1 MPDGFASDGSE
12 EDFAPGRRAVKN
24 GISASTVDFLR
35 MTQEFSQDAEENT
48 CEVLASNALFRH
60 CDALLPYTAAPKAPR
75 VNLKPKEV
83 LELQNRGPVYI
94 IESGVVEAQVGDGP
108 VVVLGAGQ
116 VLNAVGFLGIA
127 HEAEPFKPSG
137 LDAPALQAPKAV
149 TSGAYE
155 LFKPGQT
162 PFSLFAERRGGRH
175 EMVGPAP
182 GKVCFEDTMC
192 FFSLCPN
199 AVSKLGPPG
208 LAPKMNGWLP
218 LRIVGGPAPNEEEE
232 EEEESS
238 CTGGWRLQPGGGAR
252 LVALELALVEEVGRC
267 LGEEGERAKALR
279 QALAIFREQ
288 SQVLSDRWRSMITR
302 CCGAFPGMPP
312 EVVWAIAEHAEQ
324 CEVPAGEV
332 FIKEGDDDEDLV
344 LIEEGVAIVEKTVA
358 NGDRPSS
365 VEIGKLGAT
374 AIIGDIALI
383 GAALPRPA
391 SVRAGNVTEI
401 LRIPATALAEVLR
414 RFPGCLQGITA
425 RLKEAGNFLMMKMPV
440 RYDVVNSL
448 EVFAETEV
456 SFKKE
461 VAAHGRRYVCT
472 IGEVVADGI
481 QPSDECIYVME
492 YGVCSLQNEIRQEL
506 EEVSTG
512 SVFAV
517 NDTVFGIARTPG
529 TIAQV
534 VSPFAAIMEI
544 RQKDLADA
552 LQRHYDQRRPPP
564 FSAEILPQASSLQ
577 HLVAMTDIFSKV
589 SMNFVQDLCAH
600 ARIRSYL
607 PGQTLCIQA
616 KQDKGQMFLVRG
628 GSLVVEKDGRRRS
641 EIGTCIGDLVILGA
655 EHQRPC
661 TVRAQSFV
669 FTLEIPRSALLQA
682 IDRHPEC
689 RRALENYAL
698 QTIGQYED
706 QGGGVQW
713 PMQKA
718 APQRLSYLLNLYAG
732 VKLYDPAES
741 DWKRLADES
750 AVLVVQGEALVMD
763 EDGKEVEV
771 LRIGDTFN
779 EQILLGIPGGR
790 TVSGLRFHIQ
800 TPCELQFVSLAV
812 WEKVVSDFPQDQE
825 LIFRSIR
832 DTMARKAAKK
842 HGLSMSSPEM
852 VRMSSL
858 LRYLSDES
866 IQDLAKHFEPIVVKP
881 FAEIITKGKPDG
893 VMYILLSGSVYMEA
907 GRRRQEYAA
916 GQVFGEAE
924 ALRVSKAYNN
934 TIYANNLCV
943 LAALSS
949 VDLWNVVQDHPE
961 DSLLLEP
968 LCNVEEDHDHSRL
981 DDRIFRLPMSAEMSL
996 EFLGMLCE
1004 HIEDAFFG
1012 PGEAIFSY
1020 GEPCEYGVSDM
1031 YVLLAGE
1038 VDIETD
1044 LGVVEARLQPSEV
1057 FGEGGSMG
1065 ATRRN
1070 ASARAWRS
1078 AYVHCARIQ
1087 GASIMSAF
1095 KKFPQETEWFEELQ
1109 DSRREQN
1116 ADFMARRNQWLSE
1129 RVIPALAKVSLL
1141 QGHDLSFLT
1150 DLAAPLI
1157 EKPFAAGE
1165 VIAQKAAETD
1175 AMLVLLDGEARIEVQ
1190 NGKVIGEP
1198 YEEGSYFGEMAMLG
1212 LQPTNPATVRA
1223 ATECR
1228 TLSVRRS
1235 ALQRSLAL
1243 PQRTAQERE
1252 DFQRIRAE
1260 RIAQV
1265 EAGIPMTCL
1274 PVAVRKDDL
1283 CAKAIAL
1290 QAELK
1295 QMKSGECW
1303 DLTVGGYFC
1312 VITEGRAILELA
1324 SENERL
1330 RRLGGDATPAVPV
1343 MPLSS
1348 GGLVLEDLAAQLGCR
1363 VRALSH
1369 LKVHRVRY
1377 SDFNVATTLESCSQ
1391 EWLAR
1396 FRMLEA
1402 DTQEHL
1408 EHRGGAARG
1417 VVDALQEHVFNEDLT
1432 AYGERRMKAIS
1443 VTRSMKLKRGTL
1455 LHDFSVVPSERLGR
1469 MPHPIVNVAP
1479 KSWKMPSVPRQAS
1492 APAGLLSAAE
1502 RTKLKAIQ
1510 RWPGAYSHLSAT
1522 FPKTSGET
1530 LAKELFKAKG
1540 NEEKALGALK
1550 DRRAA
1555 KTAESAEGQRTLRL
1569 PDLAVASPTATSP
1582 SA

>member
-1 MPDGFASDGSE
+1 
-12 EDFAPGRRAVKN
+12 
-24 GISASTVDFLR
+24 
-35 MTQEFSQDAEENT
+35 
-48 CEVLASNALFRH
+48 
-60 CDALLPYTAAPKAPR
+60 
-75 VNLKPKEV
+75 
-83 LELQNRGPVYI
+83 
-94 IESGVVEAQVGDGP
+94 
-108 VVVLGAGQ
+108 
-116 VLNAVGFLGIA
+116 
-127 HEAEPFKPSG
+127 
-137 LDAPALQAPKAV
+137 
-149 TSGAYE
+149 
-155 LFKPGQT
+155 
-162 PFSLFAERRGGRH
+162 
-175 EMVGPAP
+175 
-182 GKVCFEDTMC
+182 
-192 FFSLCPN
+192 
-199 AVSKLGPPG
+199 
-208 LAPKMNGWLP
+208 
-218 LRIVGGPAPNEEEE
+218 
-232 EEEESS
+232 
-238 CTGGWRLQPGGGAR
+238 
-252 LVALELALVEEVGRC
+252 
-267 LGEEGERAKALR
+267 
-279 QALAIFREQ
+279 
-288 SQVLSDRWRSMITR
+288 MITR

-517 NDTVFGIARTPG
+517 NDTVATKPQTVRDARGTTVFIRGVLKGGLGQVERWKHPEGNALRAESPDTRLSLSPRFLALLTEGETGEGLLQRAFKEAQRRAYKSWEAKPWTSSEENWLAAERSFVRATSGAHGEEETSSTQQVSEKTSSGEVMADGKHPPDAQKADADACDVPPDLRTGKASVRKEAEAPDSAAKTDLDSKLGTQLTWAEAGSECAALSPKDVQLDPKTWDELSPHLSEVSTVSPSGTVGRPEMSPPKLPKLPLSKLVRSARSARSAGTQSDRSDRSDRVLWLG
-529 TIAQV
+529 TIMELPAWPAPPPEHPLITPRTGASYRALEAMRQRVVMTVRSEKTSDRSNFSLYGLYGNGQDAEVRVLRKEQERELQALRKKEV

-893 VMYILLSGSVYMEA
+893 VML
-907 GRRRQEYAA
+907 
-916 GQVFGEAE
+916 GE
-924 ALRVSKAYNN
+924 
-934 TIYANNLCV
+934 
-943 LAALSS
+943 
-949 VDLWNVVQDHPE
+949 
-961 DSLLLEP
+961 
-968 LCNVEEDHDHSRL
+968 RL
-981 DDRIFRLPMSAEMSL
+981 
-996 EFLGMLCE
+996 
-1004 HIEDAFFG
+1004 
-1012 PGEAIFSY
+1012 
-1020 GEPCEYGVSDM
+1020 
-1031 YVLLAGE
+1031 
-1038 VDIETD
+1038 
-1044 LGVVEARLQPSEV
+1044 
-1057 FGEGGSMG
+1057 
-1065 ATRRN
+1065 
-1070 ASARAWRS
+1070 
-1078 AYVHCARIQ
+1078 
-1087 GASIMSAF
+1087 
-1095 KKFPQETEWFEELQ
+1095 
-1109 DSRREQN
+1109 
-1116 ADFMARRNQWLSE
+1116 
-1129 RVIPALAKVSLL
+1129 
-1141 QGHDLSFLT
+1141 
-1150 DLAAPLI
+1150 
-1157 EKPFAAGE
+1157 
-1165 VIAQKAAETD
+1165 
-1175 AMLVLLDGEARIEVQ
+1175 
-1190 NGKVIGEP
+1190 
-1198 YEEGSYFGEMAMLG
+1198 
-1212 LQPTNPATVRA
+1212 
-1223 ATECR
+1223 
-1228 TLSVRRS
+1228 
-1235 ALQRSLAL
+1235 
-1243 PQRTAQERE
+1243 
-1252 DFQRIRAE
+1252 
-1260 RIAQV
+1260 
-1265 EAGIPMTCL
+1265 
-1274 PVAVRKDDL
+1274 
-1283 CAKAIAL
+1283 
-1290 QAELK
+1290 
-1295 QMKSGECW
+1295 ECW
-1303 DLTVGGYFC
+1303 DEV
-1312 VITEGRAILELA
+1312 AELF
-1324 SENERL
+1324 
-1330 RRLGGDATPAVPV
+1330 GPPIV
-1343 MPLSS
+1343 PLSDHTS
-1348 GGLVLEDLAAQLGCR
+1348 SVVGASLTSQSPLV
-1363 VRALSH
+1363 
-1369 LKVHRVRY
+1369 
-1377 SDFNVATTLESCSQ
+1377 
-1391 EWLAR
+1391 
-1396 FRMLEA
+1396 
-1402 DTQEHL
+1402 
-1408 EHRGGAARG
+1408 
-1417 VVDALQEHVFNEDLT
+1417 
-1432 AYGERRMKAIS
+1432 
-1443 VTRSMKLKRGTL
+1443 
-1455 LHDFSVVPSERLGR
+1455 VVPSEEK
-1469 MPHPIVNVAP
+1469 PDPIVEFMSRMEPTRAAVMRAT
-1479 KSWKMPSVPRQAS
+1479 KWSRVLSWGGYVFRAKRGRNFYQLSFEVKHVEDFVSHSWQTSPWKKVLLLLVIQNGRA
-1492 APAGLLSAAE
+1492 AGLVGTVAALLMAILWHFHSLPAWTFTRWSHTGMPFSFWSSSVGFLTALVTLFSWRKQSSVFVDRVCVNQFDPQMKVEGIISLGAILKSSSSMLVIWDESYVE
-1502 RTKLKAIQ
+1502 RLWCLFELAAFLKAHEEEAG
-1510 RWPGAYSHLSAT
+1510 RSERNGRSALRVKPLSLGWICVITSCALSVLSFHILVTPTDDSLMEWVIRLSCLTMLYTFIAVSRAHFRAMESAQQQLQCFRLEDAT
-1522 FPKTSGET
+1522 CWCCTVNHIDQDGPFTTCDRECVTKCILSWFGSTESFEQSVQSSV
-1530 LAKELFKAKG
+1530 A
-1540 NEEKALGALK
+1540 KALSQQLGAGKALPY
-1550 DRRAA
+1550 RA
-1555 KTAESAEGQRTLRL
+1555 LL
-1569 PDLAVASPTATSP
+1569 ID
-1582 SA
+1582 